1 MSCRKDVVII
11 GLQLW
16 LPLNGDIKNYGLC
29 NAELSYGN
37 LAFEDSGKIGK
48 CLSTGGIVMS
58 ADTTGKILNN
68 NTVTISLWLY
78 VNAPTGSDNRAMIF
92 GNGQMGNNDN
102 RKFSLFQY
110 PTCNDFHYSW
120 MNDAPSVFD
129 AGLLTNVL
137 PSYQWTH
144 IAVTYDNPNIC
155 VYINGELKH
164 TSSGVSNSASFHYTT
179 NVIHNSPYHKV
190 NDFRLY
196 DECLSPKQVKYIS
209 QAMICHY
216 PMGNV
221 DGKIGGRNLI
231 RNSGKFLLG
240 SSDFSIGQWRIAG
253 NSTMVR
259 SRVDITDPPE
269 CCKSVTGAYQ
279 AVGKHPPTLND
290 AECIGM
296 DNFPYLSDCNIGDTC
311 TFSAWARVVGGGEN
325 CYFGFSSYMTKSVK
339 GDSYGYDKFLN
350 NYAVDALNPDGSWT
364 HIVIHF
370 KLTASLTNNIY
381 VGFLTGDKNV
391 TVQACAFKLE
401 KGNIVTPYTPAP
413 EDNSQFYDNIIPDIS
428 GYQNN
433 ATVKDST
440 CPAWS
445 NDSPRY
451 LGSYRFDGKSQY
463 ISGLSPISNDTK
475 EFTISF
481 WVKLNNVPDPM
492 TFYTARKGIG
502 IGVALFFI
510 NKNIRFDDNVQ
521 STFNYTY
528 DLSSNKWTHLCVTRN
543 NTSKKLYVNGKLV
556 DSTSK
561 VGDMQNIGQHFT
573 IGSSEGADNG
583 IGTDNFLN
591 GNISDFRIYA
601 TALSE
606 SDVLNLYQS
615 SASLDSQ
622 GNLMLSGEVV
632 E

>member
-16 LPLNGDIKNYGLC
+16 LPLNGDVKNYGLC
-29 NAELSYGN
+29 NAELSYSN
-37 LAFEDSGKIGK
+37 LSFEDSGKIGK

-68 NTVTISLWLY
+68 NAVTISLWLY
-78 VNAPTGSDNRAMIF
+78 VNAPTGSTNNRAMIF
-92 GNGQMGNNDN
+92 GNEGTVNNN

-120 MNDAPSVFD
+120 MNDTSGVFS
-129 AGLLTNVL
+129 AGFVTNAL

-164 TSSGVSNSASFHYTT
+164 TSSAVSNSDSFHYTT
-179 NVIHNSPYHKV
+179 NVIHDSPYHKI

-221 DGKIGGRNLI
+221 DGKIGGRNLCLNTGNSYTMGYGISNTSWINGYAYIGLPTTINNFEILPQGNSTYWRFLKNETYTQTIWLETDATIIDLNECRITWFRENDGHDVQIAKIIKISENSYKIISTYTMLKEPQNVRLFDIMNLHNALDI
-231 RNSGKFLLG
+231 RNSGTYLKF
-240 SSDFSIGQWRIAG
+240 
-253 NSTMVR
+253 
-259 SRVDITDPPE
+259 
-269 CCKSVTGAYQ
+269 
-279 AVGKHPPTLND
+279 GKLKI
-290 AECIGM
+290 EKG
-296 DNFPYLSDCNIGDTC
+296 
-311 TFSAWARVVGGGEN
+311 
-325 CYFGFSSYMTKSVK
+325 TKS
-339 GDSYGYDKFLN
+339 
-350 NYAVDALNPDGSWT
+350 
-364 HIVIHF
+364 
-370 KLTASLTNNIY
+370 
-381 VGFLTGDKNV
+381 
-391 TVQACAFKLE
+391 
-401 KGNIVTPYTPAP
+401 TPWTPAP

-433 ATVKDST
+433 GEVTDTT
-440 CPAWS
+440 CPTWS
-445 NDSPRY
+445 DDSPRY
-451 LGSYRFDGKSQY
+451 LGSYEFNGENQY
-463 ISGLSPISNDTK
+463 ISGLSPISSNTK

-481 WVKLNNVPDPM
+481 WTKLNNTSGVM
-492 TFYTARKGIG
+492 TFYTARKSIG
-502 IGVALFFI
+502 SGVALFFTF
-510 NKNIRFDDNVQ
+510 KNIRFDDNAQ
-521 STFNYTY
+521 FAFNYTCN
-528 DLSSNKWTHLCVTRN
+528 LSSNKWTHLCVTRN
-543 NTSKKLYVNGKLV
+543 NTSKKLYINGKLV

-573 IGSSEGADNG
+573 IGGSESSDSGIADMNW
-583 IGTDNFLN
+583 LN
-591 GNISDFRIYA
+591 GNISDFRIYT

-606 SDVLNLYQS
+606 SDVLDLYQS

-622 GNLMLSGEVV
+622 GNLILSGEVI

>member
-16 LPLNGDIKNYGLC
+16 LPLNGDVKNYGLC
-29 NAELSYGN
+29 NAELSYSN

-58 ADTTGKILNN
+58 ADMTGKILNN
-68 NTVTISLWLY
+68 NAVTISLWLY

-92 GNGQMGNNDN
+92 GNDPMVHNNN

-120 MNDAPSVFD
+120 MNDTPDVLD

-196 DECLSPKQVKYIS
+196 DECISPKQVKYIS

-240 SSDFSIGQWRIAG
+240 SSDFSIGQWREAG
-253 NSTMVR
+253 QSTMVR
-259 SRVDITDPPE
+259 SRVDIADPPE

-279 AVGKHPPTLND
+279 AVGKHHPISDD

-311 TFSAWARVVGGGEN
+311 TFSAWARVVGGGED

-339 GDSYGYDKFLN
+339 VDSYGYDKFLN

-364 HIVIHF
+364 RIVIHF
-370 KLTASLTNNIY
+370 KLTACLTNNIY

-391 TVQACAFKLE
+391 TVQACAFKIE
-401 KGNIVTPYTPAP
+401 KGSIPTPWTPAP

-440 CPAWS
+440 SPTWS
-445 NDSPRY
+445 DDSPRY
-451 LGSYRFDGKSQY
+451 LGSYKFDETKEMFLNPIVFSGFADSYTFSWWGKNSQPDSSMYWGFIDGNRLNLYSTDGYLFWNIGDSQNNPFNDPVTTNKVSSCTDGKWHHY
-463 ISGLSPISNDTK
+463 CITGDGASN
-475 EFTISF
+475 
-481 WVKLNNVPDPM
+481 
-492 TFYTARKGIG
+492 
-502 IGVALFFI
+502 
-510 NKNIRFDDNVQ
+510 
-521 STFNYTY
+521 
-528 DLSSNKWTHLCVTRN
+528 
-543 NTSKKLYVNGKLV
+543 KLYVDGKIYGIAKTYRKITGTKIHINGWDDGV
-556 DSTSK
+556 DYK
-561 VGDMQNIGQHFT
+561 I
-573 IGSSEGADNG
+573 
-583 IGTDNFLN
+583 N

-615 SASLDSQ
+615 SVSLDSH
-622 GNLMLSGEVV
+622 GNLMLSGEVI

>member
-1 MSCRKDVVII
+1 M

-16 LPLNGDIKNYGLC
+16 LPLNGNIRNQGLC
-29 NAELSYGN
+29 DVKIEGN
-37 LAFEDSGKIGK
+37 PDSWENGKIGK
-48 CLSTGGIVMS
+48 CGLF
-58 ADTTGKILNN
+58 NN
-68 NTVTISLWLY
+68 NYLF
-78 VNAPTGSDNRAMIF
+78 M
-92 GNGQMGNNDN
+92 NNYSQN
-102 RKFSLFQY
+102 LFQPSHDKSISIACWVKCTGTGNVANSY
-110 PTCNDFHYSW
+110 ILAWSAYEFFYSPNEI
-120 MNDAPSVFD
+120 MFRLGDGNK
-129 AGLLTNVL
+129 N
-137 PSYQWTH
+137 
-144 IAVTYDNPNIC
+144 TYR
-155 VYINGELKH
+155 VSGTINGDGWHHVVGIWDAKNKKVQIYFDGEFFKDI
-164 TSSGVSNSASFHYTT
+164 TVSQSINFNSISSSITL
-179 NVIHNSPYHKV
+179 PYRYIKNNLSI

-196 DECLSPKQVKYIS
+196 DECLSPKQIKYIS

-325 CYFGFSSYMTKSVK
+325 CYFGFSSYITKSVK
-339 GDSYGYDKFLN
+339 VDSYGYDDFLN

-401 KGNIVTPYTPAP
+401 KGNIVTPWTPAP

-440 CPAWS
+440 SPTWS
-445 NDSPRY
+445 DDSPRY
-451 LGSYRFDGKSQY
+451 LGSYKFDGKSQY

-492 TFYTARKGIG
+492 TFYTARKSIG

-510 NKNIRFDDNVQ
+510 NKNIRFDDNVN

-583 IGTDNFLN
+583 IGIDNFLN

-622 GNLMLSGEVV
+622 GNLMLAGEVI